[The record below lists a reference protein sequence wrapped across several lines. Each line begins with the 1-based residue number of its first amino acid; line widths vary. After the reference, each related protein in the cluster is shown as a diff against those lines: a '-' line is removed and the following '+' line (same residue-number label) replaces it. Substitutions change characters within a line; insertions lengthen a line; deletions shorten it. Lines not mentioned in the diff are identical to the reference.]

1 MKHSPS
7 IHMANGRAPNG
18 KAPRGLPNG
27 HDNAVTYVDTLIIG
41 AGISGI
47 NAAYRIQNEG
57 PAEMTYAIL
66 EGRDTLGGTWDLF
79 RYPGIRSDS
88 DVYTFCFA
96 WNPWKR
102 RGTMASGEQ
111 LREYM
116 LQSAQSQGI
125 DHHIL
130 YNHRVVS
137 ANWRSDLGNWEYQV
151 SVAGQDEPVTFRSHF
166 VLLGTGYYDYEKPME
181 VVIPGLNNFKGEI
194 IHPQFWPR
202 DYDYTDKD
210 VVVIGSGATAITIVP
225 AMASVVRR
233 VTMLQRSPSYLFPLP
248 FNSLIT
254 TILFSIFP
262 FRMANYLNRLSWLVR
277 SYVTTLFCRKWPG
290 LAKKV
295 FRHVTTKLLPPDIP
309 YDPHF
314 KPRYNP
320 WDQRVCATVDG
331 DFFAALRS
339 GKADV
344 VTDTIKTVTANSIE
358 LESGKSLQPDTIV
371 TATGLKLQFGGKIQ
385 FSIDGEPLKVAEK
398 YAWRAAMLQDVPNL
412 LFLTGYEA
420 ASWTL
425 GADVSAKLFVRVMN
439 RMHETGAKQVV
450 PRTEREMSEKPMM
463 NLNSTYL
470 KTLRQELPK
479 GGEGI
484 WSPKSNYFVDMAGA
498 RWGSI
503 VKDLEFS

>member
-1 MKHSPS
+1 
-7 IHMANGRAPNG
+7 MANGSIPNG
-18 KAPRGLPNG
+18 MPNG
-27 HDNAVTYVDTLIIG
+27 HHNAPTYVDTLIVG

-47 NAAYRIQNEG
+47 NAAYRIQTEG
-57 PAEMTYAIL
+57 PAGMTYALL

-96 WNPWKR
+96 WNPWKHK
-102 RGTMASGEQ
+102 GTMASGER

-125 DHHIL
+125 DQHIL
-130 YNHRVVS
+130 YNHRVS
-137 ANWRSDLGNWEYQV
+137 TANWHSDLKNWEFQV
-151 SVAGQDEPVTFRSHF
+151 AVAGRDEPAVFRSRF
-166 VLLGTGYYDYEKPME
+166 LLLGTGYYDYEKPMQT
-181 VVIPGLNNFKGEI
+181 VIPGLDRFAGKV

-202 DYDYTDKD
+202 DYDYKDKD
-210 VVVIGSGATAITIVP
+210 VVVIGSGATAVTIVP
-225 AMASVVRR
+225 AMAPAVRR

-248 FNSLIT
+248 FDSLIT
-254 TILFSIFP
+254 RLLFFIFP

-277 SYVTTLFCRKWPG
+277 SYLTTFFCRTWPSV
-290 LAKKV
+290 AKAV
-295 FRHVTTKLLPPDIP
+295 FRHVTTRLLPPDIP

-344 VTDTIKTVTANSIE
+344 VTDTIKTVTEKSIE
-358 LESGKSLQPDTIV
+358 LESGQSLHPDAIV

-385 FSIDGEPLKVAEK
+385 FSIDGKSFKLADR
-398 YAWRAAMLQDVPNL
+398 YAWRAAMLQDTPNL
-412 LFLTGYEA
+412 VFLTGYET

-425 GADVSAKLFVRVMN
+425 GADVSVKLFVRIMN
-439 RMHETGAKQVV
+439 RMHKTGAKEVV
-450 PRTEREMSEKPMM
+450 PRTDEAMSEKGMM
-463 NLNSTYL
+463 SLSSGYL
-470 KTLRQELPK
+470 KTMREELPK
-479 GGEGI
+479 GGDGI
-484 WSPKSNYFVDMAGA
+484 WSPKTNYFADMAGA

-503 VKDLEFS
+503 AKDLEFK

>member
-7 IHMANGRAPNG
+7 IDMANGRAPNG

-96 WNPWKR
+96 WNPWKH

-371 TATGLKLQFGGKIQ
+371 TATGLKLQFGGKIR

-439 RMHETGAKQVV
+439 RMHEMGAKQVV
-450 PRTEREMSEKPMM
+450 PRTERQMPDKPMM

-470 KTLRQELPK
+470 KTMRQELPK